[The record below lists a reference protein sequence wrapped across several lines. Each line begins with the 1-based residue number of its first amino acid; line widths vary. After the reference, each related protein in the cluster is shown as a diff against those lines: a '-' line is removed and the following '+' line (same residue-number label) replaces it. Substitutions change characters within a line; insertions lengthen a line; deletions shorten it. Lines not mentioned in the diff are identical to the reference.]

1 MSSSLSEFNRMF
13 VVALSVLLQ
22 LCLFHFKLMLI
33 HDGAF
38 RHQHGLLVS
47 ILQHDV
53 FLCYNIYVLLFIL
66 AGMP

>member
-1 MSSSLSEFNRMF
+1 MPSSLSEFNRMF
-13 VVALSVLLQ
+13 VVALSVLFQ

-33 HDGAF
+33 HDGQYW
-38 RHQHGLLVS
+38 HQHGLLVS

-66 AGMP
+66 A